1 MSLPGTPQGEV
12 SHLEPS
18 GPVPMET
25 SQVNEPLELHSE
37 PYQERFIPFFICFTI
52 VQ

>member
-18 GPVPMET
+18 GPAPMET
-25 SQVNEPLELHSE
+25 LHVNQSLELHVSVCHVHKTE
-37 PYQERFIPFFICFTI
+37 ESQ
-52 VQ
+52 QLNH